1 MRMSFSK
8 KRSWKKHLAV
18 AITAGLLSAAYAP
31 GAWAESGDY
40 DNQGSSPSTK
50 AKVVD
55 QNINIAVHSSDY
67 SAQGI
72 NVGYGSPSA
81 GKKGTKRFVSV
92 FNGNITMKDTGYSG
106 GWGITADNIHGGYS
120 VYRGARW
127 QPAGIRAG
135 LCADVTVNGDL
146 DMAVYGSGLVTDP
159 YYTLK
164 DGTPEVDN
172 STINVNGNVKIVTP
186 ELSNEAFYAIANY
199 GGTINVNAA
208 RNKNVVLLGNVLTM
222 QNDTGTRA
230 PFFVNGITNITLNN
244 AASSWTGVVDN
255 TGKAQTG
262 QVNLT
267 LAKGAQWEHRSLSMT
282 NGMHVAT
289 MPSPSNDNYGT
300 YDGVTYLNRLTGGA
314 NAAQTGYIYTS
325 SSAPINIANY
335 SGYTTVFYAH
345 NNAGTASADY
355 TAGDVV
361 IGSAAQNS
369 GIALVTASNGVNTND
384 VDQVNKVLNV
394 LAGKLTYTGYS
405 AAPDNLAGTVKI
417 AGGLTSDAA
426 VLKEGNIVFN
436 DSGKGTYM
444 ARKTSFTTV
453 LTGDK
458 AVDKEYADSGI
469 VKADGTYK
477 FEDDSSIKV
486 TANGASAIGLT
497 KPTNVEATTLTL
509 NATQAA
515 DGTAP
520 VTTIKISAPGTYKI
534 DADKLVMSATASGNS
549 NVAGLSIN
557 NTDKNN
563 KVVAVINGDQEITTS
578 NGRNYNL
585 GVYVTGNSDVT
596 MNGSVKVN
604 TTTKAENYYESSGIY
619 AGGSLNYSDASQ
631 NSGSHV
637 TVNGAVDVK
646 GDGCGVVASYVGSV
660 LDLNGN
666 VTVEA
671 TKAGMLSVGAQ
682 SGTVNINMNEAK
694 NAASNNTVK
703 LLGNIGLMNGAVS
716 DAEPCKDTTVNLG
729 LSNSNSYLTGV
740 VYDAFKAENKA
751 DGFTGTANIYL
762 TNGAVWNNELVAELP
777 KDAFYGDY
785 TGSKVVKLVGGSSV
799 ENAGNIFQKDSKS
812 LTIDNYSGVTNI
824 YYAHAND
831 GTAASDYRAY
841 GDTIINHAAA
851 NSKVNLI
858 TNAPSSITAD
868 SINGVLNAL
877 AGKLTYSDYATGKR
891 DLTGVAKIAGGLT
904 TDSVELAY
912 GNIVFRGAD
921 GKGTKVD
928 KVNFAAT
935 PDKQV
940 TSSFF
945 TTMTGNT
952 DKDLEYLIGGVMKG
966 GGSYKFTEDSSI
978 TVVDTLGNGAKG
990 IAPEAP
996 TTIDAAGKT
1005 LTIDVKANHPGM
1017 GEANAIYQSGNNS
1030 INITA
1035 DKLVISTY
1043 SNAKYANGIGVDNFY
1058 SSNKQNMTANGDI
1071 EISIKSSSGAGI
1083 KARGNVESVING
1095 DLTIKTNGKPY
1106 NYYSGQGIYASTDY
1120 GKTYGDGTSYGAS
1133 VTVYGATNISGNG
1146 AGIVVNGASSVVNL
1160 NGDVNII
1167 AVADRNPALIAESAT
1182 INVNQAG
1189 RKLVNITGN
1198 IVANTGAVNDNEAE
1212 KNTVINLNLDTNAST
1227 LTGVAYNSFGLEG
1240 AGTNNEAKGAINL
1253 GLSNGATW
1261 NNEQKGGLDIF
1272 NAYDIENGRYAQNT
1286 IFTFNGSHIT
1296 KFTGGASS
1304 AGNIYQK
1311 DRNNLTIDNY
1321 SGVTNIFY
1329 AHANDGTLASDYKDY
1344 GDTIIKH
1351 AEAGSVVN
1359 LITNGTAQT
1368 EEASLGK
1375 ILSALAGKLTYAN
1388 HATEQNLT
1396 GTVKL
1401 AAGLTSDSVVWA
1413 LSDIVFGEDGKGT
1426 IAENSIV
1433 VPEPPKEQGTNTTFN
1448 STLNGGLNLEYHHGG
1463 VHADD
1468 GYKFTENTTI
1478 KIENGNTAIEG
1489 TNDIKINATD
1499 KTLTLNVKPAD
1510 VNAISYGIKQE
1521 KANTINLEA
1530 DKLAIN
1536 VSGGNGNEGIRLDNV
1551 AEQKAVTNI
1560 NAATEINLAGSASSK
1575 GITVNGNSELNIKG
1589 DLSIN
1594 NSSTSAGE
1602 GAGSLAIGI
1611 YAGSKDDAPSVGSV
1625 INITGAT
1632 TLQGNGTG
1640 VAAIGGG
1647 STINLQGATQIT
1659 TGSADLPAIVAASGT
1674 VNVNMTAASTNTV
1687 KLQGNLM
1694 VTKKALADDGSGADS
1709 VINIKMDNSSSTWT
1723 GVAYNAFKEKDAP
1736 NNDNS
1741 EDEPTVGPE
1750 DTPVAPVALFALR
1763 AVSEPEPVAAAAEP
1777 AAPAVGAINLSLSN
1791 GAVWTNELVGELPL
1805 GNSTYSGSRI
1815 NNFEGGSD
1823 YSHSGY
1829 IVQKDTNPLTITNYS
1844 GSGILVYEHANDG
1857 TSLADYTA
1865 GNTTIE
1871 NAAAGS
1877 LITLSTDNKNIDTN
1891 SKDTVEKVM
1900 TALAQKLLYAAAG
1913 SNTNLQGQVQ
1923 IAGSLTTNKVALWL
1937 GDLTFDANNV
1947 GKFTEGSAHTTFTIV
1962 DEEAESSKGLRGAIT
1977 SNLNSWRDLASSSF
1991 TLRDAQRI
1999 RQAAGGRGPVDSGTR
2014 LGAEDSGTWARVY
2027 GGQSK
2032 YSGNNTSYDGDN
2044 WAAQVGYDKQLANGW
2059 TLGVALDYQDGSVSY
2074 VGGSGDTELY
2084 GLSILGS
2091 KELANNSYLDLAM
2104 RVGHVK
2110 NEFSAS
2116 ETRGGDYSAT
2126 GYSLSAQYSKRFGD
2140 VDAKG
2145 YVEPQLQLTWSRMGS
2160 SDFGMTDI
2168 FDQKYSVKQ
2177 DAFNSFVG
2185 RLGVEV
2191 GQASDYGHYYARLS
2205 LAHEFAGDM
2214 DTHFADEYGRS
2225 KDRSFDLGDTWTE
2238 ITVGGTYNLGK
2249 NMSLFGDVSKSL
2261 SGDYKNDWKVNA
2273 GLRFTF

>member
-1 MRMSFSK
+1 MRLSFGK

-40 DNQGSSPSTK
+40 DNQGHTPTS
-50 AKVVD
+50 KVEN
-55 QNINIAVHSSDY
+55 QNINITVHSSDY

-81 GKKGTKRFVSV
+81 GKKGTNRFVSV
-92 FNGNITMKDTGYSG
+92 FNGNITMKDAGYSG

-127 QPAGIRAG
+127 QPSGIRAG

-146 DMAVYGSGLVTDP
+146 DIAVYGSGLVTDP

-208 RNKNVVLLGNVLTM
+208 GNKNVVLLGNVLTM
-222 QNDTGTRA
+222 KNDTGTRA

-300 YDGVTYLNRLTGGA
+300 YDGVTYLNRLTGGT

-355 TAGDVV
+355 TAGDVI

-369 GIALVTASNGVNTND
+369 GIALVTASNGVNTSDN
-384 VDQVNKVLNV
+384 DQVNKVLNA

-417 AGGLTSDAA
+417 AGGLTSDAV

-436 DSGKGTYM
+436 DNGKGTYM

-469 VKADGTYK
+469 IQANGTYK

-486 TANGASAIGLT
+486 TDSSGGNIGAVTSSKPLT
-497 KPTNVEATTLTL
+497 IDATGTTLTISAKETASAGYGSGDANGIYQVGANNINL
-509 NATQAA
+509 TAKKVVITAESSAA
-515 DGTAP
+515 AANGIYVLGSDGTNKAI
-520 VTTIKISAPGTYKI
+520 TTINSDVDVNVKAMGLK
-534 DADKLVMSATASGNS
+534 ATGNS
-549 NVAGLSIN
+549 EL
-557 NTDKNN
+557 T
-563 KVVAVINGDQEITTS
+563 INGDVKANS
-578 NGRNYNL
+578 NGNPY
-585 GVYVTGNSDVT
+585 S
-596 MNGSVKVN
+596 
-604 TTTKAENYYESSGIY
+604 YYSGAGIY
-619 AGGSLNYSDASQ
+619 AGSIYALQKG
-631 NSGSHV
+631 GV
-637 TVNGAVDVK
+637 ITVNGKTEITSNGA
-646 GDGCGVVASYVGSV
+646 GVFVNGGGSTV
-660 LDLNGN
+660 NLNGDVN
-666 VTVEA
+666 ITA
-671 TKAGMLSVGAQ
+671 TKNTMGTLVAQ
-682 SGTVNINMNEAK
+682 SGIINVNQAGGNL
-694 NAASNNTVK
+694 VK
-703 LLGNIGLMNGAVS
+703 LQGNLVIADGSVN
-716 DAEPCKDTTVNLG
+716 DAEPQKETIINVKLDTVD
-729 LSNSNSYLTGV
+729 SSLTGAA
-740 VYDAFKAENKA
+740 YNQFGGGIASET
-751 DGFTGTANIYL
+751 GTFTGAINMAL
-762 TNGAVWNNELVAELP
+762 ANGAIWNNEVIGTVPGAW
-777 KDAFYGDY
+777 YGGEAY
-785 TGSKVVKLVGGSSV
+785 TGSHISNFTGGTATS
-799 ENAGNIFQKDSKS
+799 AGNIFQKDSKP

-824 YYAHAND
+824 FYAHAND
-831 GTAASDYRAY
+831 GTSASDYSAY
-841 GDTIINHAAA
+841 GDTIIKHADTD
-851 NSKVNLI
+851 SQVNLI

-868 SINGVLNAL
+868 SINDVLNAL
-877 AGKLTYSDYATGKR
+877 AGKLTYSEYAAGKR
-891 DLTGVAKIAGGLT
+891 DLKGIAKIAGGLT

-912 GNIVFRGAD
+912 GNIVFSDAD
-921 GKGTKVD
+921 GKGTGVD
-928 KVNFAAT
+928 KVNLADT
-935 PDKQV
+935 PEKQV
-940 TSSFF
+940 NSSFF

-952 DKDLEYLIGGVMKG
+952 DKDLEYRIGGVMKG
-966 GGSYKFTEDSSI
+966 EGKYQFTEDSSI
-978 TVVDTLGNGAKG
+978 TITDSTGYNVAAISSAV
-990 IAPEAP
+990 P
-996 TTIDAAGKT
+996 TTIDAAGRMLIFSVTETASAGYGIGDANGIYQEGAKNIT
-1005 LTIDVKANHPGM
+1005 LTAEKLNITAESSGASSNGIYVLGSDGSNKAITTINSDVDVNVKAMGLKATGNSELTINGDVKANS
-1017 GEANAIYQSGNNS
+1017 NGNP
-1030 INITA
+1030 
-1035 DKLVISTY
+1035 Y
-1043 SNAKYANGIGVDNFY
+1043 SYY
-1058 SSNKQNMTANGDI
+1058 
-1071 EISIKSSSGAGI
+1071 SGAGI
-1083 KARGNVESVING
+1083 YAGSIYALQKGGVI
-1095 DLTIKTNGKPY
+1095 TVNGKTE
-1106 NYYSGQGIYASTDY
+1106 I
-1120 GKTYGDGTSYGAS
+1120 TS
-1133 VTVYGATNISGNG
+1133 NG
-1146 AGIVVNGASSVVNL
+1146 AGVFVNGGGSTVNL
-1160 NGDVNII
+1160 NGDVNIT
-1167 AVADRNPALIAESAT
+1167 ATKNTMGTLVAQSGI

-1189 RKLVNITGN
+1189 GNLVKLQGNLVIADGSVNDAEPQKETIINVKLDT
-1198 IVANTGAVNDNEAE
+1198 VDSSLTGA
-1212 KNTVINLNLDTNAST
+1212 
-1227 LTGVAYNSFGLEG
+1227 AYNQFGGGIASET
-1240 AGTNNEAKGAINL
+1240 GTFTGAINMAL
-1253 GLSNGATW
+1253 ANGAIW
-1261 NNEQKGGLDIF
+1261 NNEVIGTVPGTWYGGE
-1272 NAYDIENGRYAQNT
+1272 AYT
-1286 IFTFNGSHIT
+1286 GSHIS
-1296 KFTGGASS
+1296 KFIGGSASS

-1311 DRNNLTIDNY
+1311 DSNNLTIDNY

-1329 AHANDGTLASDYKDY
+1329 AHDNDGTLASDYKDY

-1368 EEASLGK
+1368 EETSLGK

-1388 HATEQNLT
+1388 YATEQNLT

-1413 LSDIVFGEDGKGT
+1413 FSNIVFGENGKGT
-1426 IAENSIV
+1426 VAANSIV

-1611 YAGSKDDAPSVGSV
+1611 YAGSKDAAPSVGSV

-1709 VINIKMDNSSSTWT
+1709 VINIKMDNSSSSWT

-1763 AVSEPEPVAAAAEP
+1763 AISEPEPVAAAAEP

-1829 IVQKDTNPLTITNYS
+1829 IVQRDTNPLTITNYG

-1891 SKDTVEKVM
+1891 SKETVEKVM

-1962 DEEAESSKGLRGAIT
+1962 DEEADSSKGLRGAIT

-2032 YSGNNTSYDGDN
+2032 YSGNNTSYDGNN

-2205 LAHEFAGDM
+2205 VAHEFAGDM

>member
-1 MRMSFSK
+1 MRLSFGK

-31 GAWAESGDY
+31 GAWADSGDY
-40 DNQGSSPSTK
+40 DNQGTK
-50 AKVVD
+50 PDSKVVD

-81 GKKGTKRFVSV
+81 GKKGTNRFVSV
-92 FNGNITMKDTGYSG
+92 FNGNITMKDAGYSG

-208 RNKNVVLLGNVLTM
+208 GNKNVVLLGNVLTM
-222 QNDTGTRA
+222 QNDGSRA
-230 PFFVNGITNITLNN
+230 PFFVSGITNITLNN

-267 LAKGAQWEHRSLSMT
+267 LANGAQWEHRSLSMT

-314 NAAQTGYIYTS
+314 NAAQTGYIRTS

-335 SGYTTVFYAH
+335 SGYTTVYYAH
-345 NNAGTASADY
+345 NNAGTANSDY
-355 TAGDVV
+355 TAGDVI
-361 IGSAAQNS
+361 IGSAAANS

-619 AGGSLNYSDASQ
+619 AGGFLNYSDASQ

-777 KDAFYGDY
+777 KDAWGFGFYGDY
-785 TGSKVVKLVGGSSV
+785 TGSKVAKLSGGSSV
-799 ENAGNIFQKDSKS
+799 ENAGNIFQKDSNP

-824 YYAHAND
+824 FYAHAND
-831 GTAASDYRAY
+831 GTLASDYTAY

-851 NSKVNLI
+851 NSQVNLI
-858 TNAPSSITAD
+858 TNAPSSITVD
-868 SINGVLNAL
+868 SLNGVLNAL
-877 AGKLTYSDYATGKR
+877 AGKLTYSDYTDGKR

-912 GNIVFRGAD
+912 GNIVFSDAD
-921 GKGTKVD
+921 GKGTGVD
-928 KVNFAAT
+928 SVNLAAT
-935 PDKQV
+935 PENQV

-966 GGSYKFTEDSSI
+966 TGKFVFTEDSKI
-978 TVVDTLGNGAKG
+978 EVNGNGASAINLEG
-990 IAPEAP
+990 P
-996 TTIDAAGKT
+996 TTIAAKALSVNAMQDESGTGKVMT
-1005 LTIDVKANHPGM
+1005 VKMSVPGSYQID
-1017 GEANAIYQSGNNS
+1017 
-1030 INITA
+1030 A
-1035 DKLVISTY
+1035 DKLTVKATAVGRRYVYGFNIDNADKENKLVVAINGNTEVNT
-1043 SNAKYANGIGVDNFY
+1043 SNGANYNIGVY
-1058 SSNKQNMTANGDI
+1058 
-1071 EISIKSSSGAGI
+1071 
-1083 KARGNVESVING
+1083 ARGNSDVTLNG
-1095 DLTIKTNGKPY
+1095 DLKVNINTEAT
-1106 NYYSGQGIYASTDY
+1106 NYYESSAIYA
-1120 GKTYGDGTSYGAS
+1120 GGTLNSKNPEQNVGS
-1133 VTVYGATNISGNG
+1133 HITINGNVDIKSDGNG
-1146 AGIVVNGASSVVNL
+1146 VLASYVGSVADL
-1160 NGDVNII
+1160 NGDVSIE
-1167 AVADRNPALIAESAT
+1167 ATRAGMLSVAAQSGT
-1182 INVNQAG
+1182 
-1189 RKLVNITGN
+1189 VNINMNESKDGASNNTVKLTGN
-1198 IVANTGAVNDNEAE
+1198 VGLINGAVNPKESC
-1212 KNTVINLNLDTNAST
+1212 KDTI
-1227 LTGVAYNSFGLEG
+1227 
-1240 AGTNNEAKGAINL
+1240 INL
-1253 GLSNGATW
+1253 GLNNSDSYLTGVIFDAFKDANKEAGFTGTANIYLSNGAVW
-1261 NNEQKGGLDIF
+1261 NNELVATVPTDKW
-1272 NAYDIENGRYAQNT
+1272 
-1286 IFTFNGSHIT
+1286 GSYGEYT
-1296 KFTGGASS
+1296 GSKVAKFTGGTASS

-1311 DRNNLTIDNY
+1311 DGKPLTIDNY

-1329 AHANDGTLASDYKDY
+1329 AHANEGTEAGDYTA

-1351 AEAGSVVN
+1351 AEEGSVVN

-1463 VHADD
+1463 VHADN

-1478 KIENGNTAIEG
+1478 NIENGNTAIEG

-1499 KTLTLNVKPAD
+1499 KTLTLTVKPAD
-1510 VNAISYGIKQE
+1510 SEDRAFGIKQE
-1521 KANTINLEA
+1521 KATTINLEA

-1536 VSGGNGNEGIRLDNV
+1536 VAGSNGNEGIRLDNV
-1551 AEQKAVTNI
+1551 AAQKAVTNI

-1611 YAGSKDDAPSVGSV
+1611 YAGSKDAAPSVGSV

-1709 VINIKMDNSSSTWT
+1709 VINIKMDNSSSSWT

-1829 IVQKDTNPLTITNYS
+1829 IVQRDTNPLTITNYS

-1891 SKDTVEKVM
+1891 SKETVEKVM

-1962 DEEAESSKGLRGAIT
+1962 DEEADSSKGLRGAIT

-2032 YSGNNTSYDGDN
+2032 YSGNNTSYDGNN

-2205 LAHEFAGDM
+2205 VAHEFAGDM

-2261 SGDYKNDWKVNA
+2261 SGDYKDDWKVNA

>member
-1 MRMSFSK
+1 MRMSFGK

-18 AITAGLLSAAYAP
+18 AITAGLLGAAYAP
-31 GAWAESGDY
+31 GAWADSGDY
-40 DNQGSSPSTK
+40 DNQGIKPET
-50 AKVVD
+50 KVVD

-81 GKKGTKRFVSV
+81 GKKGTPRFVSV
-92 FNGNITMKDTGYSG
+92 FNGNITMKDAGYSG

-135 LCADVTVNGDL
+135 LCADVTINGDL

-208 RNKNVVLLGNVLTM
+208 GNKNVVLLGNVLTM
-222 QNDTGTRA
+222 QNDGSRA
-230 PFFVNGITNITLNN
+230 PFFVSGITNITLNN

-314 NAAQTGYIYTS
+314 NAAQTGYIHTS

-335 SGYTTVFYAH
+335 SGYTTVYYAH
-345 NNAGTASADY
+345 NNAGTASSDY
-355 TAGDVV
+355 TAGDVI
-361 IGSAAQNS
+361 IGSAVANS
-369 GIALVTASNGVNTND
+369 GIALVTASNGVNTSD
-384 VDQVNKVLNV
+384 VNQVNKVLNA

-469 VKADGTYK
+469 IQANGTYK
-477 FEDDSSIKV
+477 FEDDSKITIVDESGE
-486 TANGASAIGLT
+486 GAKGIASVAPLT
-497 KPTNVEATTLTL
+497 INADGTTLTIDVKANHPGMGEA
-509 NATQAA
+509 NAIYQSGDKT
-515 DGTAP
+515 
-520 VTTIKISAPGTYKI
+520 VTI
-534 DADKLVMSATASGNS
+534 DADKLVINTYSNASKANGVGTDNYYNATKQAMTLNSDVEININSSSG
-549 NVAGLSIN
+549 AGIKTRGN
-557 NTDKNN
+557 AETI
-563 KVVAVINGDQEITTS
+563 INGDLTIKT
-578 NGRNYNL
+578 NGNPY
-585 GVYVTGNSDVT
+585 D
-596 MNGSVKVN
+596 
-604 TTTKAENYYESSGIY
+604 YYANQGIY
-619 AGGSLNYSDASQ
+619 ASSDYGYSYGKGASYGGV
-631 NSGSHV
+631 V
-637 TVNGAVDVK
+637 TVNGATNISAKGAGVLANGAGSTINLNGDVNITAVEDNK
-646 GDGCGVVASYVGSV
+646 PALIAESATINVNQAGGKNVNIIGNVVASIGAVNDNETEKNTVINLKLDNQSSALTGVAYNAFATEGVGT
-660 LDLNGN
+660 NH
-666 VTVEA
+666 
-671 TKAGMLSVGAQ
+671 
-682 SGTVNINMNEAK
+682 EAK
-694 NAASNNTVK
+694 
-703 LLGNIGLMNGAVS
+703 GYINIGLSNGA
-716 DAEPCKDTTVNLG
+716 
-729 LSNSNSYLTGV
+729 
-740 VYDAFKAENKA
+740 
-751 DGFTGTANIYL
+751 I
-762 TNGAVWNNELVAELP
+762 WNNEQKGRLSLYSAKGIENGWYAENSI
-777 KDAFYGDY
+777 F
-785 TGSKVVKLVGGSSV
+785 TFNGSHISNFTGGSDTS
-799 ENAGNIFQKDSKS
+799 AGNIFQKDSKS

-877 AGKLTYSDYATGKR
+877 AGKLTYSDYTDGKR

-912 GNIVFRGAD
+912 GNIVFSSTD
-921 GKGTKVD
+921 GNGTGVD
-928 KVNFAAT
+928 KVNLAAT
-935 PDKQV
+935 PENQV

-952 DKDLEYLIGGVMKG
+952 DKDLEYLFGGVMKND
-966 GGSYKFTEDSSI
+966 GSYKFTENSSVSVSGNQAI
-978 TVVDTLGNGAKG
+978 RSDAPVTV
-990 IAPEAP
+990 
-996 TTIDAAGKT
+996 DASGTT
-1005 LTIDVKANHPGM
+1005 LTLKVEGQGNVFGTAQTTSNIID
-1017 GEANAIYQSGNNS
+1017 
-1030 INITA
+1030 ITA
-1035 DKLVISTY
+1035 DKLVVDVLADGSAPNVSDSAKAIAILNYGDTKAVTNI
-1043 SNAKYANGIGVDNFY
+1043 NA
-1058 SSNKQNMTANGDI
+1058 
-1071 EISIKSSSGAGI
+1071 
-1083 KARGNVESVING
+1083 
-1095 DLTIKTNGKPY
+1095 
-1106 NYYSGQGIYASTDY
+1106 ASTITS
-1120 GKTYGDGTSYGAS
+1120 KGDKAMGVYAGAN
-1133 VTVYGATNISGNG
+1133 AEI
-1146 AGIVVNGASSVVNL
+1146 NL
-1160 NGDVNII
+1160 NGDTSIHIDSTYHKDQYDASGIYADNAYAQKGGIVNVNGALTITGDGAGVVANGAGSTVNI
-1167 AVADRNPALIAESAT
+1167 NGSANIDAPNDNRAAILAQNGT
-1182 INVNQAG
+1182 VNVNTKHPGQ
-1189 RKLVNITGN
+1189 GN
-1198 IVANTGAVNDNEAE
+1198 IVKINGNVVADAGMANGYDIKVDTNV
-1212 KNTVINLNLDTNAST
+1212 NLNLDNRDSY
-1227 LTGVAYNSFGLEG
+1227 LTGVAYNQFPVSGIIDSKDDEYH
-1240 AGTNNEAKGAINL
+1240 GAINL
-1253 GLSNGATW
+1253 TLTNGATW
-1261 NNEQKGGLDIF
+1261 NNILNGAVTAPNSAWGNAGLS
-1272 NAYDIENGRYAQNT
+1272 YS
-1286 IFTFNGSHIT
+1286 GSHIST
-1296 KFTGGASS
+1296 FTGGSASS

-1311 DRNNLTIDNY
+1311 DSNPLTIDSY

-1329 AHANDGTLASDYKDY
+1329 AHANDGTKAGDYTA

-1351 AEAGSVVN
+1351 AEEGSVVN

-1413 LSDIVFGEDGKGT
+1413 FSNIVFGENGKGT
-1426 IAENSIV
+1426 VAQNSIV
-1433 VPEPPKEQGTNTTFN
+1433 VPEPPKEQGNNTTFN

-1536 VSGGNGNEGIRLDNV
+1536 VAGSNGNEGIRLDNV
-1551 AEQKAVTNI
+1551 AAQKAVTNI

-1594 NSSTSAGE
+1594 NSSTASGT
-1602 GAGSLAIGI
+1602 GSNELAIGI
-1611 YAGSKDDAPSVGSV
+1611 YAGSKDGAPNVGSV

-1674 VNVNMTAASTNTV
+1674 VNVNMTAATNNTV
-1687 KLQGNLM
+1687 KLQGNMM

-1763 AVSEPEPVAAAAEP
+1763 AVSEPDPVAAAAEP
-1777 AAPAVGAINLSLSN
+1777 VTPAVGAINLNLSN

-1829 IVQKDTNPLTITNYS
+1829 IVQRDTNPLTITNYS

-1891 SKDTVEKVM
+1891 SKETVEKVM

-1962 DEEAESSKGLRGAIT
+1962 DEEADSSKGLRGAIT

-2014 LGAEDSGTWARVY
+2014 LGAEDSGTWARIY

-2032 YSGNNTSYDGDN
+2032 YSGNNTSYDGNN

-2205 LAHEFAGDM
+2205 VAHEFAGDM

-2225 KDRSFDLGDTWTE
+2225 KDRSFDLGGTWTE
-2238 ITVGGTYNLGK
+2238 ITVGGTYNLSK
-2249 NMSLFGDVSKSL
+2249 TMSFFGDVSKSL

>member
-1 MRMSFSK
+1 MRLSFSK

-40 DNQGSSPSTK
+40 DNQGHTPAT
-50 AKVVD
+50 KVVD

-81 GKKGTKRFVSV
+81 FASGNDRFVST
-92 FNGNITMKDTGYSG
+92 FNGNITMKDAGYSG

-135 LCADVTVNGDL
+135 LCADVTVNGDF
-146 DMAVYGSGLVTDP
+146 DIAVYGSGLVTDP

-164 DGTPEVDN
+164 DGTPEVNDA
-172 STINVNGNVKIVTP
+172 TINVNGNVKIVTP

-208 RNKNVVLLGNVLTM
+208 GNKNVVLLGNVLTM
-222 QNDTGTRA
+222 HNDNDNRA
-230 PFFVNGITNITLNN
+230 PFFVDGVTNITLNN
-244 AASSWTGVVDN
+244 AASSWIGVVDN

-267 LAKGAQWEHRSLSMT
+267 LANGAQWEHRSLSMT

-300 YDGVTYLNRLTGGA
+300 YDGVTYLNRLTGGS
-314 NAAQTGYIYTS
+314 NAASTGYIYATD
-325 SSAPINIANY
+325 SAPINIANY
-335 SGYTTVFYAH
+335 SGYTTVYYAH
-345 NNAGTASADY
+345 NNAGTANSDY
-355 TAGDVV
+355 TAGDVI
-361 IGSAAQNS
+361 IGSAAANS
-369 GIALVTASNGVNTND
+369 GIALVTASNGVNTSDN
-384 VDQVNKVLNV
+384 DQVNKVLNV

-436 DSGKGTYM
+436 ASGKGTYM
-444 ARKTSFTTV
+444 ARKTNFTTV

-458 AVDKEYADSGI
+458 AVDEEYATSGI
-469 VKADGTYK
+469 IKADGTYK

-486 TANGASAIGLT
+486 TDSSGANIGAITSSKPLT
-497 KPTNVEATTLTL
+497 IDAAGTTLT
-509 NATQAA
+509 
-515 DGTAP
+515 
-520 VTTIKISAPGTYKI
+520 ISAKETSSAGYGLG
-534 DADKLVMSATASGNS
+534 DANGIYQVGANNINLTA
-549 NVAGLSIN
+549 
-557 NTDKNN
+557 N
-563 KVVAVINGDQEITTS
+563 KVVITAESSAAAS
-578 NGRNYNL
+578 NGIYVL
-585 GVYVTGNSDVT
+585 GSDGANKAQATINSDVDVTVKSIGLKATGNSELTVNGDVKAVN
-596 MNGSVKVN
+596 NGNPYS
-604 TTTKAENYYESSGIY
+604 YYSGAGIY
-619 AGGSLNYSDASQ
+619 AGSIYALQKG
-631 NSGSHV
+631 GV
-637 TVNGAVDVK
+637 ITVNGDTQIVSK
-646 GDGCGVVASYVGSV
+646 GAGVFVNGGSSTV
-660 LDLNGN
+660 NLNGGVN
-666 VTVEA
+666 ITA
-671 TKAGMLSVGAQ
+671 TNNTMGTLVAQ
-682 SGTVNINMNEAK
+682 SGTINVNQAGG
-694 NAASNNTVK
+694 NTVK
-703 LLGNIGLMNGAVS
+703 LQGNVVAADGSVN
-716 DAEPCKDTTVNLG
+716 DAEPEKASVINVKLDTAD
-729 LSNSNSYLTGV
+729 SSLTGAA
-740 VYDAFKAENKA
+740 YNQF
-751 DGFTGTANIYL
+751 GSGIPSGTGTFTGAINMAL
-762 TNGAVWNNELVAELP
+762 ANGATWNNEVIGTLP
-777 KDAFYGDY
+777 GAHYGGIDFA
-785 TGSKVVKLVGGSSV
+785 GSHISTFTGGSTS
-799 ENAGNIFQKDSKS
+799 NAGNIFQKDSNP

-824 YYAHAND
+824 FYAHAND
-831 GTAASDYRAY
+831 GTATSDYSAY

-851 NSKVNLI
+851 NSQVNLI

-877 AGKLTYSDYATGKR
+877 AGKLTYSDYADGKK

-912 GNIVFRGAD
+912 GNIVFSNAD
-921 GKGTKVD
+921 GKGTGVD
-928 KVNFAAT
+928 KVNLAAT

-966 GGSYKFTEDSSI
+966 EGSYKFTEDSSI
-978 TVVDTLGNGAKG
+978 TVVDTMGNGAKG
-990 IAPEAP
+990 ITAEVP
-996 TTIDAAGKT
+996 TTIDATGKT

-1030 INITA
+1030 IVIDA
-1035 DKLVISTY
+1035 DQLVLTTY
-1043 SNAKYANGIGVDNFY
+1043 STASKANGIGTDNYFSTTQKSMTVNSDVDITIN
-1058 SSNKQNMTANGDI
+1058 SNV
-1071 EISIKSSSGAGI
+1071 GAGI
-1083 KARGNVESVING
+1083 KTRGNAETIING
-1095 DLTIKTNGKPY
+1095 DLTVKTNGKPY
-1106 NYYSGQGIYASTDY
+1106 DYYSGQGIYASTDY
-1120 GKTYGDGTSYGAS
+1120 GSSYGHEAS
-1133 VTVYGATNISGNG
+1133 YGGQVLVNGATSISGNG
-1146 AGIVVNGASSVVNL
+1146 AGVFANGAGSIITL
-1160 NGDVNII
+1160 NGDVNIT

-1182 INVNQAG
+1182 INVNKAG
-1189 RKLVNITGN
+1189 GKTVNISGN
-1198 IVANTGAVNDNEAE
+1198 IVASIGAESPYEAE
-1212 KNTVINLNLDTNAST
+1212 KNTIINLNLDNEASS
-1227 LTGVAYNSFGLEG
+1227 LTGVAYNAFAVEG
-1240 AGTNNEAKGAINL
+1240 VGTNNEAKGSINL

-1261 NNEQKGGLDIF
+1261 NNEQKGSLSLYSESGI
-1272 NAYDIENGRYAQNT
+1272 ANGWYAQNSV
-1286 IFTFNGSHIT
+1286 FTFNGSHISN
-1296 KFTGGASS
+1296 FTGGSATS

-1311 DRNNLTIDNY
+1311 DSNPLTIDNY

-1329 AHANDGTLASDYKDY
+1329 AHANEGTEAEDYTA

-1351 AEAGSVVN
+1351 AEEGSVVN

-1368 EEASLGK
+1368 EETSLGK

-1413 LSDIVFGEDGKGT
+1413 LSDIVFGEDGKGS
-1426 IAENSIV
+1426 IESENIV
-1433 VPEPPKEQGTNTTFN
+1433 VPEPPAEQGTNTTFN

-1478 KIENGNTAIEG
+1478 NIENGNTAIEG
-1489 TNDIKINATD
+1489 INDIKINATD
-1499 KTLTLNVKPAD
+1499 KTLTLTVKPAD
-1510 VNAISYGIKQE
+1510 TEAVSYGIKQE
-1521 KANTINLEA
+1521 KATTINLEA

-1551 AEQKAVTNI
+1551 DAQKAVTNI

-1611 YAGSKDDAPSVGSV
+1611 YAGSKDAAPNVGSV

-1632 TLQGNGTG
+1632 TLEGNGTG

-1674 VNVNMTAASTNTV
+1674 VNVNMTAATNNTV

-1694 VTKKALADDGSGADS
+1694 VTKEKLAADGSGADS
-1709 VINIKMDNSSSTWT
+1709 VINIKMDNASSTWT
-1723 GVAYNAFKEKDAP
+1723 GVAYNAFKE
-1736 NNDNS
+1736 
-1741 EDEPTVGPE
+1741 PE
-1750 DTPVAPVALFALR
+1750 AVAPVALFSLR
-1763 AVSEPEPVAAAAEP
+1763 AAAEP
-1777 AAPAVGAINLSLSN
+1777 VAPAVGAINLSLSN

-1805 GNSTYSGSRI
+1805 GGSTYTGSRI

-1829 IVQKDTNPLTITNYS
+1829 IVQKDSNPLTITNYS

-1857 TSLADYTA
+1857 TSLADYSA

-1900 TALAQKLLYAAAG
+1900 TALAQKLLYAASN

-1962 DEEAESSKGLRGAIT
+1962 DEEADSSKGLRGAIT

-2044 WAAQVGYDKQLANGW
+2044 WAAQVGYDKKLANGW
-2059 TLGVALDYQDGSVSY
+2059 TVGVALDYQDGSVSY
-2074 VGGSGDTELY
+2074 VGGNGDTELY

-2191 GQASDYGHYYARLS
+2191 GQASDYGHYYARMS

-2225 KDRSFDLGDTWTE
+2225 KDRSFDLGGTWTE
-2238 ITVGGTYNLGK
+2238 ITVGGTYNLSK
-2249 NMSLFGDVSKSL
+2249 TMSLFGDVSKTL